1 MRLLIADDDDYTRE
15 GLSESFEWEKYG
27 IKEVYLAADG
37 AEALRI
43 ATAKKPEI
51 VLTDIRMPKLNGI
64 EFAERLA
71 EKSPDSQLLFMS
83 GFMDVEYLK
92 SAIKLSA
99 VEYIEKPIK
108 LAEVERAID
117 KSVRALAHKQ
127 QQSAVVKQKN
137 ELVRQKLA
145 GMLRDEHAVHA
156 DMIQQCRESEFPT
169 DQRYW
174 GMMVWNRMEAGD
186 GYADQQTIL
195 QYWHEN
201 GLHAIGDQLDR
212 RHCFVV
218 LACDRHDVRKLS
230 SLCELFLKRCESYS
244 ISIGT
249 AANHLHEL
257 PNAYKTA
264 HRAMEHAF
272 YNSDRRVFHYADSP
286 RPTEE
291 HSYEN
296 VLPEFYRIRMQNPE
310 QMLDFIRSVCAQF
323 RMKQSP
329 SKERVA
335 ALFETIIQGTTGR
348 DQKQLAALD
357 SEYGIRDVE
366 HYLRECRT
374 LDGMEQLMLAVCS
387 VWIEQTQQVAQYS
400 RLIQEVLKYIAANYR
415 NIDLDLR
422 MIAEHMHLSTAHLGL
437 LFKQETGTT
446 IKQYISDYRMDVA
459 KKLVASEHMKMN
471 TIAELCGYAS
481 ASYFAKVFKASTE
494 LSPLE
499 YRKKS

>member
-15 GLSESFEWEKYG
+15 GLSESFDWDKYG
-27 IKEVYLAADG
+27 IDEIYLAADG

-64 EFAERLA
+64 EFAKRLA

-83 GFMDVEYLK
+83 GYMDVEYLK

-108 LAEVERAID
+108 LSEVERAID
-117 KSVRALAHKQ
+117 KSIRSLANKQ
-127 QQSAVVKQKN
+127 QQTAVVKQKN

-145 GMLRDEHAVHA
+145 GMLRDEHVDKAETVRL
-156 DMIQQCRESEFPT
+156 CRESYFPA

-174 GMMVWNRMEAGD
+174 GIMIWNRLEAGD
-186 GYADQQTIL
+186 GYADLQLML
-195 QYWHEN
+195 QYWQDN
-201 GLHAIGDQLDR
+201 GMQAIGDQLDR
-212 RHCFVV
+212 RHCFLV
-218 LACDRHDVRKLS
+218 LASDRHDARKLS
-230 SLCELFLKRCESYS
+230 SLCDLFLKRYEAYS

-264 HRAMEHAF
+264 MRAMEQAF
-272 YNSDRRVFHYADSP
+272 YSADRRVFHYIEADRMP
-286 RPTEE
+286 ED
-291 HSYEN
+291 HSHEK
-296 VLPEFYRIRMQNPE
+296 VLPEFYRVRMQSPE
-310 QMLDFIRSVCAQF
+310 QMLDFIRSICAQF

-329 SKERVA
+329 AKERVVTI
-335 ALFETIIQGTTGR
+335 FETIIQGTTGH

-357 SEYGIRDVE
+357 SEYGIPDVE

-400 RLIQEVLKYIAANYR
+400 RLVQEVLKYIAANYR
-415 NIDLDLR
+415 NVDLDLR

-459 KKLVASEHMKMN
+459 KKLVAGEHLKMN

-481 ASYFAKVFKASTE
+481 ASYFAKVFKASTD
-494 LSPLE
+494 LSPIE
-499 YRKKS
+499 YRRKS

>member
-15 GLSESFEWEKYG
+15 GLSESLDWNKYG
-27 IKEVYLAADG
+27 ISEVYLAADG

-43 ATAKKPEI
+43 ATVKKPEI

-117 KSVRALAHKQ
+117 KSVRALANKQ

-145 GMLRDEHAVHA
+145 GMLRDEHVQMP
-156 DMIQQCRESEFPT
+156 DVVRLCIESDFPT

-174 GMMVWNRMEAGD
+174 GMIAWNRMEAGD
-186 GYADQQTIL
+186 GFANLPFIL
-195 QYWHEN
+195 KHWNDN
-201 GLHAIGDQLDR
+201 GMQAIGDQLDR
-212 RHCFVV
+212 RHCFLV
-218 LACDRHDVRKLS
+218 LACDRHDTRKLS
-230 SLCELFLKRCESYS
+230 NLYDRFLKRYDAYN
-244 ISIGT
+244 ISVGT

-257 PNAYKTA
+257 PSVYKTA
-264 HRAMEHAF
+264 VRAMEQAF
-272 YNSDRRVFHYADSP
+272 YHSDRRVFHYIESNL
-286 RPTEE
+286 PTED
-291 HSYEN
+291 HSYED

-310 QMLDFIRSVCAQF
+310 QMLDFIRSVCSQF

-329 SKERVA
+329 SKERVVK
-335 ALFETIIQGTTGR
+335 LFETIIQGTTGH

-357 SEYGIRDVE
+357 NEYGIRDVE
-366 HYLRECRT
+366 QYLQECRT

-400 RLIQEVLKYIAANYR
+400 KLVQEVLKYIGANYR
-415 NIDLDLR
+415 NVDLDLR
-422 MIAEHMHLSTAHLGL
+422 MIADYMHLSTAHLGL

-459 KKLVASEHMKMN
+459 KKLVAGEHLKMN

-481 ASYFAKVFKASTE
+481 ASYFAKVFKASTD